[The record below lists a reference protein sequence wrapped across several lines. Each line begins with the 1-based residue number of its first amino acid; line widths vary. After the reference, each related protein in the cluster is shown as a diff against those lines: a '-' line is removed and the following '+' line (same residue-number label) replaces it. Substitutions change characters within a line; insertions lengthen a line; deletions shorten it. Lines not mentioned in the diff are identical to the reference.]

1 MVLLFLFFL
10 GTYGYVFPKLSNT
23 RILLLPGYGCDKE
36 DYRDMINTCDKWNIE
51 LDVVPIHRF
60 EWLRVSTGLLDK
72 NYWNYNI
79 EPSSMF
85 NWYLNKS
92 KTALFNSVSKNN
104 DKPIVLCGHS
114 AGGWLA
120 RILMNNG
127 TLYKEQELQ
136 TNHYINTLLT
146 MGSPHNCHDNKNLDP
161 THGCLTYVNKHF
173 PGSYLRKYNIKYI
186 TLGSKAKPVFVNKT
200 NGFKNNIVKNS
211 YMSVLGKT
219 DSEIIEGDS
228 IVPIESSH
236 LKNSIQMNFED
247 VYHFPRNGKKYYWES
262 SIMKQWFEILED
274 TI

>member
-10 GTYGYVFPKLSNT
+10 GTYGYMFPKLSNT

-36 DYRDMINTCDKWNIE
+36 DYIDMINTCDKWNIE
-51 LDVVPIHRF
+51 LDVVPIYRF
-60 EWLRVSTGLLDK
+60 EWLRVLNGLLDK
-72 NYWNYNI
+72 KYWNYNI

-85 NWYLNKS
+85 DWYLDKS
-92 KTALFNSVSKNN
+92 KIALLDSVSKNN

-127 TLYKEQELQ
+127 TLYKESKLQ
-136 TNHYINTLLT
+136 TGLYINTLVT
-146 MGSPHNCHDNKNLDP
+146 MGTPQKCHENKNLDP
-161 THGCLTYVNKHF
+161 TRGCLTYVNKHF
-173 PGSYLRKYNIKYI
+173 PGSYLQENNIQYI
-186 TLGSKAKPVFVNKT
+186 TLGSKAKPIHINKSM
-200 NGFKNNIVKNS
+200 GWKNSVVKNS

-236 LKNSIQMNFED
+236 LENSIQINFED

-262 SIMKQWFEILED
+262 SIMKQWFEILEE